1 MAETEPVSEI
11 DQAVMHLRDGRLIGL
26 PTETVYGLAADAS
39 NPEAVGEIFRLKGR
53 PADHPVIVHLANS
66 TQLGDWADSSDP
78 RIDLLANAFWPG
90 PLTLVL
96 PKLVH
101 VDEQLTGGQQ
111 TIAIRVPAH
120 PVAQQ
125 ILRRFGGGVAA
136 PSANRFG
143 RISPTLAAHVR
154 DEFGLG
160 LFVVDGGDCQV
171 GLESTILS
179 LVAEPE
185 LLRPGAVTAAAI
197 EQVVGEKVH
206 LSNRLG
212 QRASGL
218 LDRHYSPST
227 PTLMVD
233 GSEIRLL
240 LQSPDYLGQRIGL
253 LLIASSS
260 VAVEQVLVL
269 PDDPEGY
276 GQRLYS
282 GLRQLDQLELDAI
295 VIEQP
300 PQDSP
305 WMAVNDRLRRATA

>member
-1 MAETEPVSEI
+1 MAETDSADEI
-11 DQAVMHLRDGRLIGL
+11 DQAVKRLQVGQLIGL

-39 NPEAVGEIFRLKGR
+39 NAEAVREIFRLKGR
-53 PADHPVIVHLANS
+53 PADHPVIVHLAS
-66 TQLGDWADSSDP
+66 AAQLGDWADNSDP
-78 RIDLLANAFWPG
+78 RITQLADAFWPG

-96 PKLVH
+96 PKLAH

-120 PVAQQ
+120 PVAQRV
-125 ILRRFGGGVAA
+125 LRRFGGGVAA

-154 DEFGLG
+154 DEFGSD

-185 LLRPGAVTAAAI
+185 ILRPGAVTAAAI
-197 EQVVGEKVH
+197 EQVIGEKVH

-218 LDRHYSPST
+218 LDRHYSPTT
-227 PTLMVD
+227 PTAMVES
-233 GSEIRLL
+233 SEINSV
-240 LQSPDYLGQRIGL
+240 LQSPDYLGQKVGL
-253 LLIASSS
+253 LVMSACLI
-260 VAVEQVLVL
+260 VVEQVLVL
-269 PDDPEGY
+269 PQDPTGY
-276 GQRLYS
+276 GQQLYS
-282 GLRQLDQLELDAI
+282 GLRQLDQLKLDAI
-295 VIEQP
+295 IIEQP
-300 PQDSP
+300 PRNSG
-305 WMAVNDRLRRATA
+305 WLAVNDRLRRATA